1 MSPKNINFVAKIEL
15 NMESGKIV
23 SEIGKYIG
31 SGVVFNDHPFY
42 ALVAIIMVTFINNL
56 LKYMMREHRIT
67 SNEYTDENGNMRKI
81 TYMDR

>member
-1 MSPKNINFVAKIEL
+1 MK
-15 NMESGKIV
+15 SGKIV

-56 LKYMMREHRIT
+56 LKYMREHRII
-67 SNEYTDENGNMRKI
+67 SDEYTEENGNMRKI
-81 TYMDR
+81 TYRDR